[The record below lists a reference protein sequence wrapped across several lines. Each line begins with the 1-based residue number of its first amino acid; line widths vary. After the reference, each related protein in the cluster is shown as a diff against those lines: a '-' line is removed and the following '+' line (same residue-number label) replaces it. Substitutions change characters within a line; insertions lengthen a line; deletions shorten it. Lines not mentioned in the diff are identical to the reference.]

1 MVVKETHKP
10 LLYER
15 TLGMSVMEGKGFYY
29 PNDAVVASN
38 GKIYVLNRS
47 LEARGSGR
55 GMRVTICDSADEF
68 HGDFG
73 EFGSG
78 PGQFMWPSAICEGPD
93 QNIYVTDEHLHK

>member
-1 MVVKETHKP
+1 MVIRQKP
-10 LLYER
+10 EPLVYER

-29 PNDAVVASN
+29 PNDAVVSSN

-55 GMRVTICDSADEF
+55 GMRVTICDSSDAF

-73 EFGSG
+73 EFGG
-78 PGQFMWPSAICEGPD
+78 CF
-93 QNIYVTDEHLHK
+93 TL